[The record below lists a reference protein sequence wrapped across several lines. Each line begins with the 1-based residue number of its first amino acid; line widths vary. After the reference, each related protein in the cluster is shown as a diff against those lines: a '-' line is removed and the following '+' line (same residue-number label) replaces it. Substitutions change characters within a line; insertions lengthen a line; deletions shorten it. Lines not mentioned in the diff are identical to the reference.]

1 MNENPTNTETSAGE
15 STPRIVLASH
25 NQGKLAELREL
36 LRGKVE
42 GLDVDT
48 QVIDA
53 GAAGAPDI
61 VETGVTFEDNA
72 LLKARTVARETG
84 LIAIADDSGLAVD
97 VMGGSPGFLSAR
109 WAGVHGDDEANNR
122 LLLAQMADI
131 TDPVQ
136 RHASFVCAA
145 AVATPDGF
153 EVVERGELEGTL
165 LTEPQGDGGFG
176 YDPIMQPLGSSKSL
190 AEHTP
195 EQKNSI
201 SHRKKA
207 IEALLPSIIA
217 ACGNN

>member
-1 MNENPTNTETSAGE
+1 MNANPTETVNPNEETA
-15 STPRIVLASH
+15 PRIVLASH

-53 GAAGAPDI
+53 ATAGAADV
-61 VETGVTFEDNA
+61 VESDVTFEGNA

-131 TDPVQ
+131 TDPIQ
-136 RHASFVCAA
+136 RRACFVCAA
-145 AVATPDGF
+145 AVASPDGY

-165 LTEPQGDGGFG
+165 LTEPQGEGGFG
-176 YDPIMQPLGSSKSL
+176 YDPIVQPLGSSKSL

-217 ACGNN
+217 ACSNS